1 MKKTMVLGSDALK
14 NDSALSESS
23 KTCKANFLLLLT
35 AAIWG
40 SAFVAQRMG
49 MDHVGPFTFNG
60 VRFALGAMI
69 LLPLTKWRISDSNG
83 EKQVSR
89 IIIWGGA
96 LAGMVMFGGA
106 TLQQIGLVYTTAGK
120 AAFITGLYVII
131 VPLLGLFWGD
141 KPGWGG
147 WIGVTLAAVGL
158 YFLSITESFTFAPG
172 DLWVLIGAFFWA
184 VHVLILSRFAPDV
197 HRITIA
203 CVQAIVCSVLSLLVA
218 VFAEP
223 ITFSGLRYAAIPILY
238 GGVMSVGIA
247 YTMQVVA
254 QKDASPVHAA
264 IILSLE
270 GFFAAIAGWFILEEV
285 LTLRAIMGCA
295 LMLTGMLIAQLQTSE
310 SKPHAE
316 GSSHFSLG
324 PAES

>member
-197 HRITIA
+197 
-203 CVQAIVCSVLSLLVA
+203 LA